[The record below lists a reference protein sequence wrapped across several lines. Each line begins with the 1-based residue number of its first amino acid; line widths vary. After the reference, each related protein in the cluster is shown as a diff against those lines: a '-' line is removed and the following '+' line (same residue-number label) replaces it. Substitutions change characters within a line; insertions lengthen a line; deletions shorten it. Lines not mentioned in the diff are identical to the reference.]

1 MTEPSQKIVLPAYL
15 IRRLEAFRIA
25 KGGEQSYILRD
36 KPYGKTYDFDPWQFF
51 VLEVLPGCETLDKLQ
66 SVFRD
71 RFGREIGQ
79 DELEILFASIADQ
92 KLFDESALQH
102 PLLEQYAK
110 RTFEVVDGK
119 AVHKSFST
127 VGQAVPAAAV
137 GTPADGK
144 ATGDGGAPELPPGIE
159 GATGVDSRAASRMLK
174 LFDPRPMLKALARV
188 TPTIDPDIE
197 KAVSTPGEQQKIA
210 FLLVNSRDLIERL
223 NGEYGTAMGL
233 GAGFSFADGD

>member
-36 KPYGKTYDFDPWQFF
+36 KLYGKTYDFDPWQFF

-102 PLLEQYAK
+102 PLLEQEHRVDRQARSRRGDAYRHA
-110 RTFEVVDGK
+110 RAPAPGRQQRLLDRLRGPYHLEGEVD
-119 AVHKSFST
+119 
-127 VGQAVPAAAV
+127 
-137 GTPADGK
+137 
-144 ATGDGGAPELPPGIE
+144 APGS
-159 GATGVDSRAASRMLK
+159 A
-174 LFDPRPMLKALARV
+174 
-188 TPTIDPDIE
+188 
-197 KAVSTPGEQQKIA
+197 
-210 FLLVNSRDLIERL
+210 
-223 NGEYGTAMGL
+223 
-233 GAGFSFADGD
+233 